1 MGSGR
6 YAYIVHILCGIS
18 YLIIK
23 TRKKEK
29 TKNQSFETK
38 FIHGSERNL
47 FTGDLSPRPIYE
59 TSKSLHQ

>member
-6 YAYIVHILCGIS
+6 YAYIVHILCGI
-18 YLIIK
+18 L

-47 FTGDLSPRPIYE
+47 FTGDLSLRPIYE